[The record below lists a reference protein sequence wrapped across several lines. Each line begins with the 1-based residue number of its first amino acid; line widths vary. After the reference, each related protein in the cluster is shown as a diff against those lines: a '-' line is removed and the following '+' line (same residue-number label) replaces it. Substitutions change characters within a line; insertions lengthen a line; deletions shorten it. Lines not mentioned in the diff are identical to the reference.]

1 MKQAKILKT
10 TTKLGTSSIKKV
22 AKLSTPIK
30 GKLFSLIYTQV
41 EKPVELLF
49 HLLILIVKTLEQ
61 SVLSLKQQ
69 PEQQPEVSDLLQGFS
84 GYAVVLEEE
93 LGRSVEKAG
102 QREGCVLEL

>member
-1 MKQAKILKT
+1 M
-10 TTKLGTSSIKKV
+10 
-22 AKLSTPIK
+22 
-30 GKLFSLIYTQV
+30 
-41 EKPVELLF
+41 LF

-69 PEQQPEVSDLLQGFS
+69 PEVSDLLQGFS

-93 LGRSVEKAG
+93 IGRSVEMAG

>member
-69 PEQQPEVSDLLQGFS
+69 PEVSDLLQGFS

>member
-1 MKQAKILKT
+1 M
-10 TTKLGTSSIKKV
+10 
-22 AKLSTPIK
+22 
-30 GKLFSLIYTQV
+30 
-41 EKPVELLF
+41 LF

-61 SVLSLKQQ
+61 SVLSLK
-69 PEQQPEVSDLLQGFS
+69 QQPEVSDLLQGFS